1 MPAKSE
7 KSELENLFF
16 RDKPARLLVHIKK
29 EHRSYASVL
38 SRQINA
44 TYAHTKELLDRM
56 HSLGLVTFS
65 KTGRTKYVTLTPAGK
80 DLAEHFEA
88 LIFKRMG
95 SK

>member
-1 MPAKSE
+1 MAKQE
-7 KSELENLFF
+7 KSPLEILFF

-44 TYAHTKELLDRM
+44 TYAHTKEILDKM
-56 HSLGLVTFS
+56 HSLGLISFS
-65 KTGRTKYVTLTPAGK
+65 KTGRTKYVTLTPLGK

-95 SK
+95 SKG

>member
-1 MPAKSE
+1 MAKQE
-7 KSELENLFF
+7 KSPLESLFF

-65 KTGRTKYVTLTPAGK
+65 KTGRTKYVTLTPLGK

-95 SK
+95 SKG